1 MSRPAE
7 DGLRHSWASSHRFVP
22 RAFVRPIQA
31 FMQQEAAAGI
41 VMLAAAIVALVW
53 ANSPWHEGYARLWE
67 TDISIRVGELLHLDD
82 LTLRDWVN
90 DAAMTIFFFVI
101 GLEIKR
107 EIAVGSLRHPRA
119 IAAPALAA
127 IGGMIVPAAI
137 FLAFNRGGPGG
148 NGWGIPMATD
158 IAFAVGVVSLLGRRV
173 PPAAKVF
180 LLTLAVVD
188 DIGAILVIAVFY
200 TSKLS
205 FPWLV
210 SAIAGLGV
218 IALMNN
224 RDVRS
229 PVPYVVTGVFVWLA
243 LLESGVHATLAGVA
257 IGLMTPSWSFFDPR
271 TFAGNARPLV
281 DVVDSHMTD
290 GALTPGSMDR
300 IQASLRDLMR
310 LASETVSPLDRITH
324 RLHLW
329 SGFVVV
335 PVFALAN
342 AGVRFSGDAFAGIFS
357 NRVTIGVFLG
367 LLLGKV
373 TGVTTATWVS
383 VKSGLAPLPEG
394 STWRQMV
401 GIGIVSGVGFT
412 VALFVTTLALAPGLR
427 DDAKI
432 GIFAS
437 SVIAGSVG
445 YLWLRWCSRPPS
457 KHDAPADAGAG

>member
-1 MSRPAE
+1 
-7 DGLRHSWASSHRFVP
+7 
-22 RAFVRPIQA
+22 
-31 FMQQEAAAGI
+31 MQQEAAAGI
-41 VMLAAAIVALVW
+41 VMLTGAIVALLW

-67 TDISIRVGELLHLDD
+67 TDISVSVGELLHLDD

-90 DAAMTIFFFVI
+90 DAAMAIFFFVI

-127 IGGMIVPAAI
+127 LGGMIVPAAI

-148 NGWGIPMATD
+148 SGWGIPMATD
-158 IAFAVGVVSLLGRRV
+158 IAFAVGIVSLLGRRV

-200 TSKLS
+200 TTSLS
-205 FPWLV
+205 VPWLL

-218 IALMNN
+218 IALMNK

-229 PVPYVVTGVFVWLA
+229 SVPYVVTGVFVWLS

-271 TFAGNARPLV
+271 AFAGNARPLV
-281 DVVDSHMTD
+281 DAVDRHMRD

-300 IQASLRDLMR
+300 VQASLRDLMR
-310 LASETVSPLDRITH
+310 LASESVSPLDRITH

-342 AGVRFSGDAFAGIFS
+342 AGVRLSGDAFGGIFT

-367 LLLGKV
+367 LLIGKV
-373 TGVTTATWVS
+373 TGITGTTWLAVR
-383 VKSGLAPLPEG
+383 SGLGALPEG

-401 GIGIVSGVGFT
+401 GIGIVGGVGFT
-412 VALFVTTLALAPGLR
+412 VALFVTTLGLGPGLR
-427 DDAKI
+427 DNAKI

-445 YLWLRWCSRPPS
+445 YLWLRWGA
-457 KHDAPADAGAG
+457 KHDGPAPADAGAG